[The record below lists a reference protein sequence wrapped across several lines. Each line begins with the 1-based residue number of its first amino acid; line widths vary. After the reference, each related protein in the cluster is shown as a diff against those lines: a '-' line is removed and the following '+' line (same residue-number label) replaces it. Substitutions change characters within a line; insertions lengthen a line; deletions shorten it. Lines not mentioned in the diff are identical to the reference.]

1 MNGLLLNVC
10 CAPCAL
16 PIIDHLLAVE
26 RLPIGSLALYFYGPN
41 IFPEAE
47 YLKRLEETRRI
58 AVQYGLEFVEGGYD
72 HNSWLTYLKERLD
85 APLESYGENSER
97 CQLCFKFRL
106 LTTAEYAAENN
117 FQEFAT
123 TLSVSRFKD
132 TTAINDFGEE
142 LARESK
148 LKYRTFPLDADEA
161 HKKGLELS
169 RQYGVYRQKYCGCEF
184 SLPPT

>member
-1 MNGLLLNVC
+1 MEKLLLNVC

-16 PIIDHLLAVE
+16 PIIDYLLNVE
-26 RLPIGSLALYFYGPN
+26 KRLLDQFSLYFYAPN
-41 IFPEAE
+41 ISPEAE

-58 AVQYGLEFVEGGYD
+58 AVQYGVEFLEGGYD
-72 HNSWLTYLKERLD
+72 HNSWLAYLKERLE
-85 APLESYGENSER
+85 APLESYGENSAR

-106 LTTAEYAAENN
+106 LNTAEYAAANN

-132 TTAINDFGEE
+132 VSVINAFGEE
-142 LARESK
+142 LAREYN
-148 LKYRTFPLDADEA
+148 LTYRTFPLDASQA

-169 RQYGVYRQKYCGCEF
+169 KKYGVYRQKYCGCEF
-184 SLPPT
+184 SIRK